1 MRGWFYRSNK
11 DMYIL
16 YMFQTVD
23 KYVRQSFLY
32 VLKYKCEKT
41 SILSKLYVVL
51 FAFYVPKRYNIDGQI

>member
-1 MRGWFYRSNK
+1 METIQQEDKQCLS
-11 DMYIL
+11 
-16 YMFQTVD
+16 QTVD

>member
-1 MRGWFYRSNK
+1 MIY
-11 DMYIL
+11 L
-16 YMFQTVD
+16 FQTVD

-32 VLKYKCEKT
+32 VIKYKCEKT